1 MSEAELARVESDAQV
16 IRNVRKLEA
25 TVVNGRAMQDLI
37 DEHGG
42 FRAYLASF
50 STPSDAPDDLARRFK
65 FLRSSGASRLLLTAA
80 RAA

>member
-1 MSEAELARVESDAQV
+1 
-16 IRNVRKLEA
+16 
-25 TVVNGRAMQDLI
+25 MQDLI